1 MIWLGDNMLK
11 MLKSSDIHVGMRVIT
26 EQLDNIT
33 DKYIYLKDT
42 EMVPDENGIPVY
54 IEGTVA
60 FIGNAEEKDRYMQE
74 HKDEYGHQLLGLV

>member
-1 MIWLGDNMLK
+1 MLR
-11 MLKSSDIHVGMRVIT
+11 MLKSSDIHFGMRVIT

-74 HKDEYGHQLLGLV
+74 HKDEYGHQLLVANSICDGE

>member
-1 MIWLGDNMLK
+1 MLK

-54 IEGTVA
+54 IEG
-60 FIGNAEEKDRYMQE
+60 GCHNE
-74 HKDEYGHQLLGLV
+74 

>member
-1 MIWLGDNMLK
+1 MLK
-11 MLKSSDIHVGMRVIT
+11 MLKSSDIHVDMRVIT

-54 IEGTVA
+54 IEGGRHNEQKL
-60 FIGNAEEKDRYMQE
+60 IGIDTEF
-74 HKDEYGHQLLGLV
+74 

>member
-1 MIWLGDNMLK
+1 MPK

-74 HKDEYGHQLLGLV
+74 HKDEYGHQLLVANSICDGE

>member
-1 MIWLGDNMLK
+1 MLK
-11 MLKSSDIHVGMRVIT
+11 MLKSSDYHVDMRVNT

-74 HKDEYGHQLLGLV
+74 HKDEYGHQLLVANSICDGE

>member
-1 MIWLGDNMLK
+1 
-11 MLKSSDIHVGMRVIT
+11 MRVIT

-42 EMVPDENGIPVY
+42 KMVPDENGIPVY
-54 IEGTVA
+54 IKGTVA

-74 HKDEYGHQLLGLV
+74 HKDEYGHQLLVANSVCDGE